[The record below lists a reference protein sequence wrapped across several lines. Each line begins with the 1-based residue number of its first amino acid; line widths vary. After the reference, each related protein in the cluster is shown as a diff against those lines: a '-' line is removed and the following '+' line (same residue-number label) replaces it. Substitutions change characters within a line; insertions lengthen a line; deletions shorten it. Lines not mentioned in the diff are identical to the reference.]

1 MAYNQKNNAGRGN
14 HAKTGAGIP
23 SALTMP
29 DPKLPK
35 SSKSENEKEKFDKD
49 PVKHFKSFR
58 SKATQLT
65 AKNPYPRKSVRNR
78 KFAQLQKNLRNSSM

>member
-14 HAKTGAGIP
+14 LAKTGAGIP

-35 SSKSENEKEKFDKD
+35 SPKSENEKEKFDKD

-58 SKATQLT
+58 SKATQLQT
-65 AKNPYPRKSVRNR
+65 CLLYTSPSPRDRTRSRMP
-78 KFAQLQKNLRNSSM
+78 SSA

>member
-14 HAKTGAGIP
+14 LAKTGAGIP
-23 SALTMP
+23 SALTMT

-35 SSKSENEKEKFDKD
+35 SEVKKEKFDQD
-49 PVKHFKSFR
+49 PVKHFKSFG
-58 SKATQLT
+58 SKATQMT
-65 AKNPYPRKSVRNR
+65 AKNPYAPKSVRNR

>member
-14 HAKTGAGIP
+14 LAKTGAGIP

-35 SSKSENEKEKFDKD
+35 LEVKKEKFNKD
-49 PVKHFKSFR
+49 PLKHFKSFG
-58 SKATQLT
+58 SKVEQMS
-65 AKNPYPRKSVRNR
+65 AKNPYPRKSNRNR
-78 KFAQLQKNLRNSSM
+78 KFAQLQKRLIDSSM